1 MGLFGFG
8 KKKEEK
14 PIEPLPEILSP
25 DSSIDSLASEPHDFT
40 ENMPAQDE
48 LAPQPLPPNISTTQ
62 NEESKLPMDIDK
74 PSESTKTSKESSGAD
89 EVSFEIPDFGDD
101 EINVDVH
108 PEDMVE
114 EPHVSLDEPEED
126 TDFTKEVDKEED
138 SDLPKF
144 ELSKPKSPEIVITK
158 KEIPK
163 FDDAPTT
170 IKQTVV
176 REVFVKKHEYIDV
189 LSREEE
195 VTSEIK
201 RIKTDL
207 NRLLSYAT
215 EEEKIYGSMSEIAT
229 KIKDELLTTD
239 SKLFER

>member
-1 MGLFGFG
+1 
-8 KKKEEK
+8 
-14 PIEPLPEILSP
+14 
-25 DSSIDSLASEPHDFT
+25 
-40 ENMPAQDE
+40 
-48 LAPQPLPPNISTTQ
+48 
-62 NEESKLPMDIDK
+62 
-74 PSESTKTSKESSGAD
+74 
-89 EVSFEIPDFGDD
+89 
-101 EINVDVH
+101 
-108 PEDMVE
+108 MVE

-170 IKQTVV
+170 TKQTVV

-201 RIKTDL
+201 RIRTDL